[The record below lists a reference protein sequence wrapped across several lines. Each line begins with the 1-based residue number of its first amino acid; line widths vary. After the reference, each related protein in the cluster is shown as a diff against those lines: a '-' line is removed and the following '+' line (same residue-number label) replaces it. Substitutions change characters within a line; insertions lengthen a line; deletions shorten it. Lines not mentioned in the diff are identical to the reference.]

1 MAKARGD
8 YGDILV
14 KNQVIS
20 SDQLQES
27 RDVMKNGGSLQ
38 DALLKLEY
46 ATPLQIAKAVAE
58 FNGYE
63 FMDLTDIEVPE
74 DAVKVLTAPTARE
87 SNVVPISTDGVSV
100 KLAVADPSDF
110 ALIQKLSFIMN
121 KEIIPVVASLEQIR
135 DLVNKVYPQDDVD
148 ESAPLIDFSEIENE
162 FAQADAGRAA
172 GDDSSEGGVI
182 KLVNRILSEGVELRA
197 SDIHIEPF
205 ATRVRIRYRVDGV
218 LVEKENPPYKYL
230 MPILS
235 RLKIMAGID
244 ISEKRR
250 PQDGRIKTSLK
261 GRDFDLRLSL
271 LPTVYGQSAV
281 MRILDR
287 SNIKVNIR
295 DLGFAEDHFALFLNL
310 IKRPNGIF
318 LVTGPTGSGKTTTLY
333 SAINEL
339 NTTERKIITA
349 EDPVE
354 YYLPGINQCEVK
366 HNIGLDFAR
375 IIRAMLRQAPNVI
388 LVGEIRDPET
398 AKIAIEA
405 SLTGHL
411 VFSTLHTNDAPS
423 AITRLID
430 VGVQPFL
437 VASSII
443 AVLAQRLV
451 RRICPKCKEPY
462 TPTPADI
469 KASGLTPEQVAGA
482 KFMHGKGCSNC
493 NKTGYRGRQGIYEM
507 LRLDGKLREMAFK
520 GASAQEM
527 RRYAKSKGSRNLL
540 DDGMLKVCKG
550 MTTFEEVLSTC
561 HHDSALDH

>member
-38 DALLKLEY
+38 EALLKLEY
-46 ATPLQIAKAVAE
+46 ANPLQVAKAVAE
-58 FNGYE
+58 FNHYE
-63 FMDLTDIEVPE
+63 FIDLTDIEVPDE
-74 DAVKVLTAPTARE
+74 AIKLMTAGTARE
-87 SNVVPISTDGVSV
+87 SNVVPISTDGLSV

-110 ALIQKLSFIMN
+110 GMIQKLSFIMN
-121 KEIIPVVASLEQIR
+121 KEIVPVVASLEQIR
-135 DLVNKVYPQDDVD
+135 ELIDKVYPQDDVD
-148 ESAPLIDFSEIENE
+148 NSAPLIDFSEIENE
-162 FAQADAGRAA
+162 FAQADAGRA
-172 GDDSSEGGVI
+172 GEDTGEGGVI
-182 KLVNRILSEGVELRA
+182 KLVNKILSEGVELRA

-218 LVEKENPPYKYL
+218 LVEKENPPYRYL
-230 MPILS
+230 LPILS

-295 DLGFAEDHFALFLNL
+295 DLGLAEDDFARFQNL

-388 LVGEIRDPET
+388 LVGEIRDAET

-430 VGVQPFL
+430 IGVQPFL

-443 AVLAQRLV
+443 AVMAQRLV

-469 KASGLTPEQVAGA
+469 KASGLTAEQIGNG
-482 KFMHGKGCSNC
+482 KFVRGKGCSNC

-520 GASAQEM
+520 GSSAQEM
-527 RRYAKSKGSRNLL
+527 RRHAKSKGMRNLL

-561 HHDSALDH
+561 HHDSVLDH

>member
-1 MAKARGD
+1 MAKVARGD

-20 SDQLQES
+20 SEQLQES
-27 RDVMKNGGSLQ
+27 RDVMKNGGNLQ
-38 DALLKLEY
+38 EALLKLEY
-46 ATPLQIAKAVAE
+46 ANTLQIAKAVAE
-58 FNGYE
+58 FNHYE
-63 FMDLTDIEVPE
+63 FIDLTDIEVPDE
-74 DAVKVLTAPTARE
+74 AIKLMTAGTARE
-87 SNVVPISTDGVSV
+87 SNVVPISTDGLSV

-110 ALIQKLSFIMN
+110 GMIQKLSFIMN
-121 KEIIPVVASLEQIR
+121 KEIVPVVASLEQIR
-135 DLVNKVYPQDDVD
+135 ELINKVYPQEDVD
-148 ESAPLIDFSEIENE
+148 DSAPLIDFSEIENE
-162 FAQADAGRAA
+162 FSQADAGRV
-172 GDDSSEGGVI
+172 GDDGGEGGII
-182 KLVNRILSEGVELRA
+182 KLVNKILSEGVELRA

-218 LVEKENPPYKYL
+218 LVEKENPPYRYL
-230 MPILS
+230 LPILS

-295 DLGFAEDHFALFLNL
+295 DLGFAEDDFARFQNL

-366 HNIGLDFAR
+366 HNIGLDFSR

-388 LVGEIRDPET
+388 LVGEIRDSET

-430 VGVQPFL
+430 IGVQPFL

-443 AVLAQRLV
+443 AVMAQRLV

-462 TPTPADI
+462 TPTPADL
-469 KASGLTPEQVAGA
+469 KASGLTAEQIGTA

-520 GASAQEM
+520 GSSAQEM
-527 RRYAKSKGSRNLL
+527 RRHAKSKGMRNLL
-540 DDGMLKVCKG
+540 DDGLLKVCKG

-561 HHDSALDH
+561 HHDSSLDH

>member
-20 SDQLQES
+20 SEQLQES
-27 RDVMKNGGSLQ
+27 RDVMKNGGNLQ
-38 DALLKLEY
+38 EALLKLEY
-46 ATPLQIAKAVAE
+46 ANTLQIAKAVAE
-58 FNGYE
+58 FNHYE
-63 FMDLTDIEVPE
+63 FIDLTDIEVPDE
-74 DAVKVLTAPTARE
+74 AIKLMTAGTARE
-87 SNVVPISTDGVSV
+87 SNVVPISTDGLSV

-110 ALIQKLSFIMN
+110 GMIQKLSFIMN
-121 KEIIPVVASLEQIR
+121 KEIVPVVASLEQIR
-135 DLVNKVYPQDDVD
+135 ELINKVYPQEEVDDT
-148 ESAPLIDFSEIENE
+148 APLIDFSEIENE
-162 FAQADAGRAA
+162 FAQADAGRA
-172 GDDSSEGGVI
+172 GDDGGEGGVI
-182 KLVNRILSEGVELRA
+182 KLVNKILSEGVELRA

-218 LVEKENPPYKYL
+218 LVEKDNPPYRYL
-230 MPILS
+230 LPILS

-295 DLGFAEDHFALFLNL
+295 DLGFAEDDFARFLNL

-366 HNIGLDFAR
+366 HNIGLDFSR

-388 LVGEIRDPET
+388 LVGEIRDAET

-430 VGVQPFL
+430 IGVQPFL

-443 AVLAQRLV
+443 AVMAQRLV

-469 KASGLTPEQVAGA
+469 KASGLTPEQVGNG
-482 KFMHGKGCSNC
+482 KFMHGKGCTNC

-527 RRYAKSKGSRNLL
+527 RRHAKSKGMRNLL

>member
-46 ATPLQIAKAVAE
+46 ATPLQVAKAVAE

-74 DAVKVLTAPTARE
+74 DAMKLMTAATARE

-462 TPTPADI
+462 TRTPADI

>member
-1 MAKARGD
+1 MAKAARGD

-20 SDQLQES
+20 SEQLQES
-27 RDVMKNGGSLQ
+27 RDVMKNGGNLQ
-38 DALLKLEY
+38 EALLKLEY
-46 ATPLQIAKAVAE
+46 ANTLQIAKAVAE
-58 FNGYE
+58 FNHYE
-63 FMDLTDIEVPE
+63 FIDLTDIEVPDE
-74 DAVKVLTAPTARE
+74 AIKLMTAGTARE
-87 SNVVPISTDGVSV
+87 SNVVPISTDGLSV

-110 ALIQKLSFIMN
+110 GMIQKLSFIMN
-121 KEIIPVVASLEQIR
+121 KEIVPVVASLEQIR
-135 DLVNKVYPQDDVD
+135 ELINKVYPQEDVD
-148 ESAPLIDFSEIENE
+148 DSAPLIDFSEIENE
-162 FAQADAGRAA
+162 FSQADAGRA
-172 GDDSSEGGVI
+172 GDDGGEGGII
-182 KLVNRILSEGVELRA
+182 KLVNKILSEGVELRA

-218 LVEKENPPYKYL
+218 LVEKENPPYRYL
-230 MPILS
+230 LPILS

-295 DLGFAEDHFALFLNL
+295 DLGFAEDDFARFLNL

-366 HNIGLDFAR
+366 HNIGLDFSR

-388 LVGEIRDPET
+388 LVGEIRDAET

-430 VGVQPFL
+430 IGVQPFL

-443 AVLAQRLV
+443 AVMAQRLV

-469 KASGLTPEQVAGA
+469 KASGLTPEQVGTG
-482 KFMHGKGCSNC
+482 KFMHGKGCTNC

-527 RRYAKSKGSRNLL
+527 RRHAKSKGMRNLL

-561 HHDSALDH
+561 HHDSSLDH

>member
-20 SDQLQES
+20 SEQLQES

-38 DALLKLEY
+38 EALLKLEY
-46 ATPLQIAKAVAE
+46 ANPLQVAKAVAE
-58 FNGYE
+58 FNHYE
-63 FMDLTDIEVPE
+63 FIDLTDIEVPDE
-74 DAVKVLTAPTARE
+74 AIKLMTAGTARE
-87 SNVVPISTDGVSV
+87 SNVVPISTDGLSV

-110 ALIQKLSFIMN
+110 GMIQKLSFIMN
-121 KEIIPVVASLEQIR
+121 KEIVPVVASLEQIR
-135 DLVNKVYPQDDVD
+135 ELIDKVYPQDDVD
-148 ESAPLIDFSEIENE
+148 NSAPLIDFSEIENE
-162 FAQADAGRAA
+162 FAQADAGRA
-172 GDDSSEGGVI
+172 GDDSGEGGVI
-182 KLVNRILSEGVELRA
+182 KLVNKILSEGVELRA

-218 LVEKENPPYKYL
+218 LVEKENPPYRYL
-230 MPILS
+230 LPILS

-295 DLGFAEDHFALFLNL
+295 DLGLAEDDFARFQNL

-388 LVGEIRDPET
+388 LVGEIRDAET

-430 VGVQPFL
+430 IGVQPFL

-443 AVLAQRLV
+443 AVMAQRLV

-469 KASGLTPEQVAGA
+469 KASGLTAEQIGNG
-482 KFMHGKGCSNC
+482 KFVRGKGCSNC

-520 GASAQEM
+520 GSSAQEM
-527 RRYAKSKGSRNLL
+527 RRHAKSKGMRNLL

-561 HHDSALDH
+561 HHDSVLDH

>member
-46 ATPLQIAKAVAE
+46 ANPLQVAKAVAE
-58 FNGYE
+58 FNHYE
-63 FMDLTDIEVPE
+63 FIDLTDIEVPDE
-74 DAVKVLTAPTARE
+74 AIKLMTAGTARE
-87 SNVVPISTDGVSV
+87 SNVVPISTDGLSV

-110 ALIQKLSFIMN
+110 GMIQKLSFIMN
-121 KEIIPVVASLEQIR
+121 KEIVPVVASLQQIR
-135 DLVNKVYPQDDVD
+135 ELIDKVYPQDDVD
-148 ESAPLIDFSEIENE
+148 DSAPLIDFSEIENE
-162 FAQADAGRAA
+162 FAQADAGRV
-172 GDDSSEGGVI
+172 GDDGGEGGVI
-182 KLVNRILSEGVELRA
+182 KLVNKILSEGVELRA

-295 DLGFAEDHFALFLNL
+295 DLGFAEDDFARFLNL

-366 HNIGLDFAR
+366 HNIGLDFSR

-430 VGVQPFL
+430 IGVQPFL

-443 AVLAQRLV
+443 AVMAQRLV

-469 KASGLTPEQVAGA
+469 KASGLTPEQVGNG

-507 LRLDGKLREMAFK
+507 LRLDGRLREMAFK

-527 RRYAKSKGSRNLL
+527 RRHAKSKGMRNLL

>member
-1 MAKARGD
+1 MAKAARGD

-20 SDQLQES
+20 SEQLQES
-27 RDVMKNGGSLQ
+27 RDVMKNGGNLQ
-38 DALLKLEY
+38 EALLKLEY
-46 ATPLQIAKAVAE
+46 ANTLQIAKAVAE
-58 FNGYE
+58 FNHYE
-63 FMDLTDIEVPE
+63 FIDLTDIEVPDE
-74 DAVKVLTAPTARE
+74 AIKLMTAGTARE
-87 SNVVPISTDGVSV
+87 SNVVPISTDGLSV

-110 ALIQKLSFIMN
+110 GMIQKLSFIMN
-121 KEIIPVVASLEQIR
+121 KEIVPVVASLEQIR
-135 DLVNKVYPQDDVD
+135 ELINKVYPQEDVD
-148 ESAPLIDFSEIENE
+148 DSAPLIDFSEIENE
-162 FAQADAGRAA
+162 FAQADAGRA
-172 GDDSSEGGVI
+172 GDDGGEGGII
-182 KLVNRILSEGVELRA
+182 KLVNKILSEGVELRA

-218 LVEKENPPYKYL
+218 LVEKENPPYRYL
-230 MPILS
+230 LPILS

-295 DLGFAEDHFALFLNL
+295 DLGFAEDDFARFLNL

-366 HNIGLDFAR
+366 HNIGLDFSR

-388 LVGEIRDPET
+388 LVGEIRDAET

-430 VGVQPFL
+430 IGVQPFL

-443 AVLAQRLV
+443 AVMAQRLV

-462 TPTPADI
+462 IPTPADI
-469 KASGLTPEQVAGA
+469 KASGLTPEQVGTG
-482 KFMHGKGCSNC
+482 KFMHGKGCTNC

-507 LRLDGKLREMAFK
+507 LRLDGRLREMAFK

-527 RRYAKSKGSRNLL
+527 RRHAKSKGMRNLL

>member
-20 SDQLQES
+20 SEQLQES
-27 RDVMKNGGSLQ
+27 RDVMKNGGNLQ
-38 DALLKLEY
+38 EALLKLEY
-46 ATPLQIAKAVAE
+46 ANTLQIAKAVAE
-58 FNGYE
+58 FNHYE
-63 FMDLTDIEVPE
+63 FIDLTDIEVPDE
-74 DAVKVLTAPTARE
+74 AIKLMTAATARE
-87 SNVVPISTDGVSV
+87 SNVVPISTDGLSV

-110 ALIQKLSFIMN
+110 GMIQKLSFIMN
-121 KEIIPVVASLEQIR
+121 KEIVPVVASLEQIR
-135 DLVNKVYPQDDVD
+135 ELINKVYPQEEVDDT
-148 ESAPLIDFSEIENE
+148 APLIDFSEIENE
-162 FAQADAGRAA
+162 FAQADAGRA
-172 GDDSSEGGVI
+172 GDDGGEGGVI
-182 KLVNRILSEGVELRA
+182 KLVNKILSEGVELRA

-218 LVEKENPPYKYL
+218 LVEKENPPYRYL
-230 MPILS
+230 LPILS

-295 DLGFAEDHFALFLNL
+295 DLGFAEDDFARFQNL

-366 HNIGLDFAR
+366 HTIGLDFAR

-388 LVGEIRDPET
+388 LVGEIRDAET

-430 VGVQPFL
+430 IGVQPFL

-443 AVLAQRLV
+443 AVMAQRLV

-462 TPTPADI
+462 TPTPAEI
-469 KASGLTPEQVAGA
+469 KASGITAEQLGNG

-527 RRYAKSKGSRNLL
+527 RRHAKSKGMRNLL

>member
-1 MAKARGD
+1 VAKAARGD

-20 SDQLQES
+20 SEQLQES
-27 RDVMKNGGSLQ
+27 RDVMKNGGNLQ
-38 DALLKLEY
+38 EALLKLEY
-46 ATPLQIAKAVAE
+46 ANTLQIAKAVAE
-58 FNGYE
+58 FNHYE
-63 FMDLTDIEVPE
+63 FIDLTDIEVPDE
-74 DAVKVLTAPTARE
+74 AIKLMTAGTARE
-87 SNVVPISTDGVSV
+87 SNVVPISTDGLSV

-110 ALIQKLSFIMN
+110 GMIQKLSFIMN
-121 KEIIPVVASLEQIR
+121 KEIVPVVASLEQIR
-135 DLVNKVYPQDDVD
+135 ELINKVYPQEDVD
-148 ESAPLIDFSEIENE
+148 DSAPLIDFSEIENE
-162 FAQADAGRAA
+162 FSQADAGRA
-172 GDDSSEGGVI
+172 GDDGGEGGII
-182 KLVNRILSEGVELRA
+182 KLVNKILSEGVELRA

-218 LVEKENPPYKYL
+218 LVEKENPPYRYL
-230 MPILS
+230 LPILS

-295 DLGFAEDHFALFLNL
+295 DLGFAEDDFARFLNL

-366 HNIGLDFAR
+366 HNIGLDFSR

-388 LVGEIRDPET
+388 LGGEIRDAET

-430 VGVQPFL
+430 IGVQPFL

-443 AVLAQRLV
+443 AVMAQRLV

-469 KASGLTPEQVAGA
+469 KASGLTPEQVGNG
-482 KFMHGKGCSNC
+482 KFMHGKGCTNC

-527 RRYAKSKGSRNLL
+527 RRHAKSKGMRNLL

>member
-1 MAKARGD
+1 MAKAARGD

-20 SDQLQES
+20 SEQLQES
-27 RDVMKNGGSLQ
+27 RDVMKNGGNLQ
-38 DALLKLEY
+38 EALLKLEY
-46 ATPLQIAKAVAE
+46 ANTLQIAKAVAE
-58 FNGYE
+58 FNHYE
-63 FMDLTDIEVPE
+63 FIDLTDIEVPDE
-74 DAVKVLTAPTARE
+74 AIKLMTAGTARE
-87 SNVVPISTDGVSV
+87 SNVVPISTDGLSV

-110 ALIQKLSFIMN
+110 GMIQKLSFIMN
-121 KEIIPVVASLEQIR
+121 KEIVPVVASLEQIR
-135 DLVNKVYPQDDVD
+135 ELINKVYPQEDVD
-148 ESAPLIDFSEIENE
+148 DSAPLIDFSEIENE
-162 FAQADAGRAA
+162 FAQADAGRA
-172 GDDSSEGGVI
+172 GDDGGEGGII
-182 KLVNRILSEGVELRA
+182 KLVNKILSEGVELRA

-218 LVEKENPPYKYL
+218 LVEKENPPYRYL
-230 MPILS
+230 LPILS

-295 DLGFAEDHFALFLNL
+295 DLGFAEDDFARFLNL

-366 HNIGLDFAR
+366 HNIGLDFSR

-388 LVGEIRDPET
+388 LVGEIRDAET

-430 VGVQPFL
+430 IGVQPFL

-443 AVLAQRLV
+443 AVMAQRLV

-462 TPTPADI
+462 IPTPADI
-469 KASGLTPEQVAGA
+469 KASGLTAEQIGTA
-482 KFMHGKGCSNC
+482 KFMHGKGCTNC

-527 RRYAKSKGSRNLL
+527 RRHAKSKGMRNLL

>member
-1 MAKARGD
+1 MAKAARGD

-20 SDQLQES
+20 SEQLQES
-27 RDVMKNGGSLQ
+27 RDVMKNGGNLQ
-38 DALLKLEY
+38 EALLKLEY
-46 ATPLQIAKAVAE
+46 ANTLQIAKAVAE
-58 FNGYE
+58 FNHYE
-63 FMDLTDIEVPE
+63 FIDLTDIEVPDE
-74 DAVKVLTAPTARE
+74 AIKLMTAGTARE
-87 SNVVPISTDGVSV
+87 SNVVPISTDGLSV

-110 ALIQKLSFIMN
+110 GMIQKLSFIMN
-121 KEIIPVVASLEQIR
+121 KEIVPVVASLEQIR
-135 DLVNKVYPQDDVD
+135 ELINKVYPQEDVD
-148 ESAPLIDFSEIENE
+148 DSAPLIDFSEIENE
-162 FAQADAGRAA
+162 FSQADAGRA
-172 GDDSSEGGVI
+172 GDDGGEGGII
-182 KLVNRILSEGVELRA
+182 KLVNKILSEGVELRA

-218 LVEKENPPYKYL
+218 LVEKENPPYRYL
-230 MPILS
+230 LPILS

-295 DLGFAEDHFALFLNL
+295 DLGFAEDDFARFLNL

-366 HNIGLDFAR
+366 HNIGLDFSR

-388 LVGEIRDPET
+388 LVGEIRDSET

-430 VGVQPFL
+430 IGVQPFL

-443 AVLAQRLV
+443 AVMAQRLV

-469 KASGLTPEQVAGA
+469 KASGLTPEQVGNG
-482 KFMHGKGCSNC
+482 KFMHGKGCTNC

-527 RRYAKSKGSRNLL
+527 RRHAKSKGMRNLL

>member
-20 SDQLQES
+20 SEQLQES
-27 RDVMKNGGSLQ
+27 RDVMKNGGNLQ
-38 DALLKLEY
+38 EALLKLEY
-46 ATPLQIAKAVAE
+46 ANPLQVAKAVAE
-58 FNGYE
+58 FNHYE
-63 FMDLTDIEVPE
+63 FIDLTDIEVPDE
-74 DAVKVLTAPTARE
+74 AIKLMTAGTARE
-87 SNVVPISTDGVSV
+87 SNVVPISTDGLSV

-110 ALIQKLSFIMN
+110 GMIQKLSFIMN
-121 KEIIPVVASLEQIR
+121 KEIVPVVASLEQIR
-135 DLVNKVYPQDDVD
+135 ELIDKVYPQDDVD
-148 ESAPLIDFSEIENE
+148 NSAPLIDFSEIENE
-162 FAQADAGRAA
+162 FAQADAGRA
-172 GDDSSEGGVI
+172 GDDSGEGGVI
-182 KLVNRILSEGVELRA
+182 KLVNKILSEGVELRA

-218 LVEKENPPYKYL
+218 LVEKENPPYRYL
-230 MPILS
+230 LPILS

-295 DLGFAEDHFALFLNL
+295 DLGLAEDDFARFQNL

-366 HNIGLDFAR
+366 HNIGLDFSR

-388 LVGEIRDPET
+388 LVGEIRDAET

-430 VGVQPFL
+430 IGVQPFL

-443 AVLAQRLV
+443 AVMAQRLV

-469 KASGLTPEQVAGA
+469 KASGLTAEQIGNG
-482 KFMHGKGCSNC
+482 KFVRGKGCSNC

-520 GASAQEM
+520 GSSAQEM
-527 RRYAKSKGSRNLL
+527 RRHAKSKGMRNLL

-561 HHDSALDH
+561 HHDSVLDH

>member
-1 MAKARGD
+1 VAKAARGD

-20 SDQLQES
+20 SEQLQES
-27 RDVMKNGGSLQ
+27 RDVMKNGGNLQ
-38 DALLKLEY
+38 EALLKLEY
-46 ATPLQIAKAVAE
+46 ANTLQIAKAVAE
-58 FNGYE
+58 FNHYE
-63 FMDLTDIEVPE
+63 FIDLTDIEVPDE
-74 DAVKVLTAPTARE
+74 AIKLMTAATARE
-87 SNVVPISTDGVSV
+87 SNVVPISTDGLSV

-110 ALIQKLSFIMN
+110 GMIQKLSFIMN
-121 KEIIPVVASLEQIR
+121 KEIVPVVASLEQIR
-135 DLVNKVYPQDDVD
+135 ELINKVYPQEEVDDT
-148 ESAPLIDFSEIENE
+148 APLIDFSEIENE
-162 FAQADAGRAA
+162 FAQADAGRA
-172 GDDSSEGGVI
+172 GDDGGEGGVI
-182 KLVNRILSEGVELRA
+182 KLVNKILSEGVELRA

-218 LVEKENPPYKYL
+218 LVEKENPPYRYL
-230 MPILS
+230 LPILS

-295 DLGFAEDHFALFLNL
+295 DLGFAEDDFARFQNL

-366 HNIGLDFAR
+366 HTIGLDFAR

-388 LVGEIRDPET
+388 LVGEIRDAET

-430 VGVQPFL
+430 IGVQPFL

-443 AVLAQRLV
+443 AVMAQRLV

-462 TPTPADI
+462 TPTPAEI
-469 KASGLTPEQVAGA
+469 KASGITAEQLGNG

-527 RRYAKSKGSRNLL
+527 RRHAKSKGMRNLL

>member
-20 SDQLQES
+20 SEQLQES
-27 RDVMKNGGSLQ
+27 RDVMKNGGNLQ
-38 DALLKLEY
+38 EALLKLEY
-46 ATPLQIAKAVAE
+46 ANTLQIAKAVAE
-58 FNGYE
+58 FNHYE
-63 FMDLTDIEVPE
+63 FIDLTDIEVPDE
-74 DAVKVLTAPTARE
+74 AIKLMTAGTARE
-87 SNVVPISTDGVSV
+87 SNVVPISTDGLSV

-110 ALIQKLSFIMN
+110 GMIQKLSFIMN
-121 KEIIPVVASLEQIR
+121 KEIVPVVASLEQIR
-135 DLVNKVYPQDDVD
+135 ELINKVYPQEDVD
-148 ESAPLIDFSEIENE
+148 DSAPLIDFSEIENE
-162 FAQADAGRAA
+162 FAQADAGRA
-172 GDDSSEGGVI
+172 GDDGGEGGII
-182 KLVNRILSEGVELRA
+182 KLVNKILSEGVELRA

-218 LVEKENPPYKYL
+218 LVEKENPPYRYL
-230 MPILS
+230 LPILS

-295 DLGFAEDHFALFLNL
+295 DLGFAEDDFARFLNL

-366 HNIGLDFAR
+366 HNIGLDFSR

-388 LVGEIRDPET
+388 LVGEIRDAET

-430 VGVQPFL
+430 IGVQPFL

-443 AVLAQRLV
+443 AVMAQRLV

-469 KASGLTPEQVAGA
+469 KASGLTAEQVGTG
-482 KFMHGKGCSNC
+482 KFMHGKGCTNC

-507 LRLDGKLREMAFK
+507 LRLDGRLREMAFK

-527 RRYAKSKGSRNLL
+527 RRHAKSKGMRNLL

>member
-46 ATPLQIAKAVAE
+46 ANPLQVAKAVAE
-58 FNGYE
+58 FNHYE
-63 FMDLTDIEVPE
+63 FIDLTDIEVPDE
-74 DAVKVLTAPTARE
+74 AIKLMTAGTARE
-87 SNVVPISTDGVSV
+87 SNVVPISTDGLSV

-110 ALIQKLSFIMN
+110 GMIQKLSFIMN
-121 KEIIPVVASLEQIR
+121 KEIVPVVASLEQIR
-135 DLVNKVYPQDDVD
+135 ELIDKVYPQDDVD
-148 ESAPLIDFSEIENE
+148 NSAPLIDFSEIENE
-162 FAQADAGRAA
+162 FAQADAGRA
-172 GDDSSEGGVI
+172 GDDTGEGGVI
-182 KLVNRILSEGVELRA
+182 KLVNKILSEGVELRA

-218 LVEKENPPYKYL
+218 LVEKENPPYRYL
-230 MPILS
+230 LPILS

-295 DLGFAEDHFALFLNL
+295 DLGLAEDDFARFQNL

-388 LVGEIRDPET
+388 LVGEIRDAET

-430 VGVQPFL
+430 IGVQPFL

-443 AVLAQRLV
+443 AVMAQRLV

-469 KASGLTPEQVAGA
+469 KASGLTAEQIGNG
-482 KFMHGKGCSNC
+482 KFVRGKGCSNC

-520 GASAQEM
+520 GSSAQEM
-527 RRYAKSKGSRNLL
+527 RRHAKSKGMRNLL

-561 HHDSALDH
+561 HHDSVLDH

>member
-1 MAKARGD
+1 MAKAARGD

-20 SDQLQES
+20 SEQLQES
-27 RDVMKNGGSLQ
+27 RDVMKNGGNLQ
-38 DALLKLEY
+38 EALLKLEY
-46 ATPLQIAKAVAE
+46 ANTLQIAKAVAE
-58 FNGYE
+58 FNHYE
-63 FMDLTDIEVPE
+63 FIDLTDIEVPDE
-74 DAVKVLTAPTARE
+74 AIKLMTAGTARE
-87 SNVVPISTDGVSV
+87 SNVVPISTDGLSV

-110 ALIQKLSFIMN
+110 GMIQKLSFIMN
-121 KEIIPVVASLEQIR
+121 KEIVPVVASLEQIR
-135 DLVNKVYPQDDVD
+135 ELINKVYPQEDVD
-148 ESAPLIDFSEIENE
+148 DSAPLIDFSEIENE
-162 FAQADAGRAA
+162 FAQADAGRA
-172 GDDSSEGGVI
+172 GDDGGEGGII
-182 KLVNRILSEGVELRA
+182 KLVNKILSEGVELRA

-218 LVEKENPPYKYL
+218 LVEKENPPYRYL
-230 MPILS
+230 LPILS

-295 DLGFAEDHFALFLNL
+295 DLGFAEDDFARFLNL

-366 HNIGLDFAR
+366 HNIGLDFSR

-388 LVGEIRDPET
+388 LVGEIRDAET

-430 VGVQPFL
+430 IGVQPFL

-443 AVLAQRLV
+443 AVMAQRLV

-469 KASGLTPEQVAGA
+469 KASGLTPEQVGTG
-482 KFMHGKGCSNC
+482 KFMHGKGCTNC

-527 RRYAKSKGSRNLL
+527 RRHAKSKGMRNLL

>member
-46 ATPLQIAKAVAE
+46 ATPLQVAKAVAE

-74 DAVKVLTAPTARE
+74 DAMKLMTAATARE

-520 GASAQEM
+520 GSSAQEM

>member
-20 SDQLQES
+20 SEQLQES
-27 RDVMKNGGSLQ
+27 REVMKNGGNLQ
-38 DALLKLEY
+38 EALLKLEY
-46 ATPLQIAKAVAE
+46 ANTLQIAKAVAE
-58 FNGYE
+58 FNHYE
-63 FMDLTDIEVPE
+63 FIDLTDIEVPDE
-74 DAVKVLTAPTARE
+74 AIKLMTASTARE
-87 SNVVPISTDGVSV
+87 SNVVPISTDGLSV

-110 ALIQKLSFIMN
+110 GMIQKLSFIMN
-121 KEIIPVVASLEQIR
+121 KEIVPVVASLEQIR
-135 DLVNKVYPQDDVD
+135 ELINKVYPQEEVDDT
-148 ESAPLIDFSEIENE
+148 APLIDFSEIENE
-162 FAQADAGRAA
+162 FAQADAGRV
-172 GDDSSEGGVI
+172 GDDGGEGGVI
-182 KLVNRILSEGVELRA
+182 RLVNKILSEGVELRA

-218 LVEKENPPYKYL
+218 LVEKENPPYRYL
-230 MPILS
+230 LPILS

-295 DLGFAEDHFALFLNL
+295 DLGFAEDDFARFQNL

-366 HNIGLDFAR
+366 HNIGLDFSR

-388 LVGEIRDPET
+388 LVGEIRDAET

-430 VGVQPFL
+430 IGVQPFL

-443 AVLAQRLV
+443 AVMAQRLV

-462 TPTPADI
+462 TPTPADL
-469 KASGLTPEQVAGA
+469 KASGLTAEQIGTA

-527 RRYAKSKGSRNLL
+527 RRHAKSKGMRNLL
-540 DDGMLKVCKG
+540 DDGLLKVCKG

-561 HHDSALDH
+561 HHDSSLDH

>member
-20 SDQLQES
+20 SEQLQES
-27 RDVMKNGGSLQ
+27 RDVMKNGGNLQ
-38 DALLKLEY
+38 EALLKLEY
-46 ATPLQIAKAVAE
+46 ANPLQVAKAVAE
-58 FNGYE
+58 FNHYE
-63 FMDLTDIEVPE
+63 FIDLTDIEVPDE
-74 DAVKVLTAPTARE
+74 AIKLMTAGTARE
-87 SNVVPISTDGVSV
+87 SNVVPISTDGLSV

-110 ALIQKLSFIMN
+110 GMIQKLSFIMN
-121 KEIIPVVASLEQIR
+121 KEIVPVVASLEQIR
-135 DLVNKVYPQDDVD
+135 ELINKVYPQDEVD
-148 ESAPLIDFSEIENE
+148 DSAPLIDFSEIENE
-162 FAQADAGRAA
+162 FAQADAGRA
-172 GDDSSEGGVI
+172 GDDGGEGGVI
-182 KLVNRILSEGVELRA
+182 KLVNKILSEGVELRA

-295 DLGFAEDHFALFLNL
+295 DLGFAEDDFARFLNL

-366 HNIGLDFAR
+366 HNIGLDFSR

-388 LVGEIRDPET
+388 LVGEIRDSET

-430 VGVQPFL
+430 IGVQPFL

-443 AVLAQRLV
+443 AVMAQRLV

-469 KASGLTPEQVAGA
+469 KASGLTAEQIGTA

-520 GASAQEM
+520 GSSAQEM
-527 RRYAKSKGSRNLL
+527 RRHAKSKGMRNLL
-540 DDGMLKVCKG
+540 DDGLLKVCKG

-561 HHDSALDH
+561 HHDSSLDH

>member
-20 SDQLQES
+20 SEQLQES
-27 RDVMKNGGSLQ
+27 RDVMKNGGNLQ

-46 ATPLQIAKAVAE
+46 ANPLQVAKAVAE
-58 FNGYE
+58 FNHYE
-63 FMDLTDIEVPE
+63 FIDLTDIEVPDE
-74 DAVKVLTAPTARE
+74 AIKLMTAGTARE
-87 SNVVPISTDGVSV
+87 SNVVPISTDGLSV

-110 ALIQKLSFIMN
+110 GMIQKLSFIMN
-121 KEIIPVVASLEQIR
+121 KEIVPVVASLEQIR
-135 DLVNKVYPQDDVD
+135 ELIDKVYPQDDVD
-148 ESAPLIDFSEIENE
+148 NSAPLIDFSEIENE
-162 FAQADAGRAA
+162 FAQADAGRA
-172 GDDSSEGGVI
+172 GEDTGEGGVI
-182 KLVNRILSEGVELRA
+182 KLVNKILSEGVELRA

-218 LVEKENPPYKYL
+218 LVEKENPPYRYL
-230 MPILS
+230 LPILS

-295 DLGFAEDHFALFLNL
+295 DLGLAEDDFARFQNL

-388 LVGEIRDPET
+388 LVGEIRDAET

-430 VGVQPFL
+430 IGVQPFL

-443 AVLAQRLV
+443 AVMAQRLV

-469 KASGLTPEQVAGA
+469 KASGLTAEQIGNG
-482 KFMHGKGCSNC
+482 KFVRGKGCSNC

-520 GASAQEM
+520 GSSAQEM
-527 RRYAKSKGSRNLL
+527 RRHAKSKGMRNLL

-561 HHDSALDH
+561 HHDSVLDH

>member
-1 MAKARGD
+1 VAKARGD

-20 SDQLQES
+20 SEQLQES
-27 RDVMKNGGSLQ
+27 RDVMKNGGNLQ
-38 DALLKLEY
+38 EALLKLEY
-46 ATPLQIAKAVAE
+46 ANTLQIAKAVAE
-58 FNGYE
+58 FNHYE
-63 FMDLTDIEVPE
+63 FIDLTDIEVPDE
-74 DAVKVLTAPTARE
+74 AIKLMTAGTARE
-87 SNVVPISTDGVSV
+87 SNVVPISTDGLSV

-110 ALIQKLSFIMN
+110 GMIQKLSFIMN
-121 KEIIPVVASLEQIR
+121 KEIVPVVASLEQIR
-135 DLVNKVYPQDDVD
+135 ELINKVYPQEDVD
-148 ESAPLIDFSEIENE
+148 DSAPLIDFSEIENE
-162 FAQADAGRAA
+162 FAQADAGRA
-172 GDDSSEGGVI
+172 GDDGGEGGII
-182 KLVNRILSEGVELRA
+182 KLVNKILSEGVELRA

-218 LVEKENPPYKYL
+218 LVEKENPPYRYL
-230 MPILS
+230 LPILS

-295 DLGFAEDHFALFLNL
+295 DLGFAEDDFARFLNL

-366 HNIGLDFAR
+366 HNIGLDFSR

-388 LVGEIRDPET
+388 LVGEIRDAET

-430 VGVQPFL
+430 IGVQPFL

-443 AVLAQRLV
+443 AVMAQRLV

-469 KASGLTPEQVAGA
+469 KASGITAEQLGNG
-482 KFMHGKGCSNC
+482 KFMRGKGCSNC

-507 LRLDGKLREMAFK
+507 LRLDGRLREMAFK

-527 RRYAKSKGSRNLL
+527 RRHAKSKGMRNLL

>member
-1 MAKARGD
+1 VAKAARGD

-20 SDQLQES
+20 SEQLQES
-27 RDVMKNGGSLQ
+27 RDVMKNGGNLQ
-38 DALLKLEY
+38 EALLKLEY
-46 ATPLQIAKAVAE
+46 ANTLQIAKAVAE
-58 FNGYE
+58 FNHYE
-63 FMDLTDIEVPE
+63 FIDLTDIEVPDE
-74 DAVKVLTAPTARE
+74 AIKLMTAGTARE
-87 SNVVPISTDGVSV
+87 SNVVPISTDGLSV

-110 ALIQKLSFIMN
+110 GMIQKLSFIMN
-121 KEIIPVVASLEQIR
+121 KEIVPVVASLEQIR
-135 DLVNKVYPQDDVD
+135 ELINKVYPQEDVD
-148 ESAPLIDFSEIENE
+148 DSAPLIDFSEIENE
-162 FAQADAGRAA
+162 FSQADAGRA
-172 GDDSSEGGVI
+172 GDDGGEGGII
-182 KLVNRILSEGVELRA
+182 KLVNKILSEGVELRA

-218 LVEKENPPYKYL
+218 LVEKENPPYRYL
-230 MPILS
+230 LPILS

-295 DLGFAEDHFALFLNL
+295 DLGFAEDDFARFLNL

-366 HNIGLDFAR
+366 HNIGLDFSR

-388 LVGEIRDPET
+388 LVGEIRDAET

-430 VGVQPFL
+430 IGVQPFL

-443 AVLAQRLV
+443 AVMAQRLV

-469 KASGLTPEQVAGA
+469 KASGLTPEQVGNG
-482 KFMHGKGCSNC
+482 KFMHGKGCTNC

-527 RRYAKSKGSRNLL
+527 RRHAKSKGMRNLL
-540 DDGMLKVCKG
+540 DDGLLKVCKG

-561 HHDSALDH
+561 HHDSSLDH

>member
-1 MAKARGD
+1 VAKARGD

-20 SDQLQES
+20 SEQLQES
-27 RDVMKNGGSLQ
+27 RDVMKNGGNLQ
-38 DALLKLEY
+38 EALLKLEY
-46 ATPLQIAKAVAE
+46 ANTLQIAKAVAE
-58 FNGYE
+58 FNHYE
-63 FMDLTDIEVPE
+63 FIDLTDIEVPDE
-74 DAVKVLTAPTARE
+74 AIKLMTAGTARE
-87 SNVVPISTDGVSV
+87 SNVVPISTDGLSV

-110 ALIQKLSFIMN
+110 GMIQKLSFIMN
-121 KEIIPVVASLEQIR
+121 KEIVPVVASLEQIR
-135 DLVNKVYPQDDVD
+135 ELINKVYPQEDVD
-148 ESAPLIDFSEIENE
+148 DSAPLIDFSEIENE
-162 FAQADAGRAA
+162 FSQADAGRA
-172 GDDSSEGGVI
+172 GDDGGEGGII
-182 KLVNRILSEGVELRA
+182 KLVNKILSEGVELRA

-218 LVEKENPPYKYL
+218 LVEKENPPYRYL
-230 MPILS
+230 LPILS

-295 DLGFAEDHFALFLNL
+295 DLGFAEDDFARFLNL

-366 HNIGLDFAR
+366 HNIGLDFSR

-388 LVGEIRDPET
+388 LVGEIRDAET

-430 VGVQPFL
+430 IGVQPFL

-443 AVLAQRLV
+443 AVMAQRLV

-469 KASGLTPEQVAGA
+469 KASGLTPEQVGNG
-482 KFMHGKGCSNC
+482 KFMHGKGCTNC

-527 RRYAKSKGSRNLL
+527 RRHAKSKGMRNLL

>member
-1 MAKARGD
+1 MAKAARGD

-20 SDQLQES
+20 SEQLQES
-27 RDVMKNGGSLQ
+27 RDVMKNGGNLQ
-38 DALLKLEY
+38 EALLKLEY
-46 ATPLQIAKAVAE
+46 ANTLQIAKAVAE
-58 FNGYE
+58 FNHYE
-63 FMDLTDIEVPE
+63 FIDLTDIEVPDE
-74 DAVKVLTAPTARE
+74 AIKLMTAATARE
-87 SNVVPISTDGVSV
+87 SNVVPISTDGLSV

-110 ALIQKLSFIMN
+110 GMIQKLSFIMN
-121 KEIIPVVASLEQIR
+121 KEIVPVVASLEQIR
-135 DLVNKVYPQDDVD
+135 ELINKVYPQEEVDDT
-148 ESAPLIDFSEIENE
+148 APLIDFSEIENE
-162 FAQADAGRAA
+162 FAQADAGRA
-172 GDDSSEGGVI
+172 GDDGGEGGVI
-182 KLVNRILSEGVELRA
+182 KLVNKILSEGVELRA

-218 LVEKENPPYKYL
+218 LVEKENPPYRYL
-230 MPILS
+230 LPILS

-295 DLGFAEDHFALFLNL
+295 DLGFAEDDFARFQNL

-366 HNIGLDFAR
+366 HTIGLDFAR

-388 LVGEIRDPET
+388 LVGEIRDAET

-430 VGVQPFL
+430 IGVQPFL

-443 AVLAQRLV
+443 AVMAQRLV

-462 TPTPADI
+462 TPTPAEI
-469 KASGLTPEQVAGA
+469 KASGITAEQLGNG

-527 RRYAKSKGSRNLL
+527 RRHAKSKGMRNLL

>member
-20 SDQLQES
+20 SEQLQES
-27 RDVMKNGGSLQ
+27 RDVMKNGGNLQ

-46 ATPLQIAKAVAE
+46 ANPLQVAKAVAE
-58 FNGYE
+58 FNHYE
-63 FMDLTDIEVPE
+63 FIDLTDIEVPDE
-74 DAVKVLTAPTARE
+74 AIKLMTAGTARE
-87 SNVVPISTDGVSV
+87 SNVVPISTDGLSV

-110 ALIQKLSFIMN
+110 GMIQKLSFIMN
-121 KEIIPVVASLEQIR
+121 KEIVPVVASLEQIR
-135 DLVNKVYPQDDVD
+135 ELIDKVYPQDDVD
-148 ESAPLIDFSEIENE
+148 NSAPLIDFSEIENE
-162 FAQADAGRAA
+162 FAQADAGRA
-172 GDDSSEGGVI
+172 GDDTGEGGVI
-182 KLVNRILSEGVELRA
+182 KLVNKILSEGVELRA

-218 LVEKENPPYKYL
+218 LVEKENPPYRYL
-230 MPILS
+230 LPILS

-295 DLGFAEDHFALFLNL
+295 DLGLAEDDFARFQNL

-388 LVGEIRDPET
+388 LVGEIRDAET

-430 VGVQPFL
+430 IGVQPFL

-443 AVLAQRLV
+443 AVMAQRLV

-469 KASGLTPEQVAGA
+469 KASGLTAEQIGNG
-482 KFMHGKGCSNC
+482 KFVRGKGCSNC

-520 GASAQEM
+520 GSSAQEM
-527 RRYAKSKGSRNLL
+527 RRHAKSKGMRNLL

-561 HHDSALDH
+561 HHDSVLDH

>member
-1 MAKARGD
+1 MAKAARGD

-20 SDQLQES
+20 SEQLQES
-27 RDVMKNGGSLQ
+27 RDVMKNGGNLQ
-38 DALLKLEY
+38 EALLKLEY
-46 ATPLQIAKAVAE
+46 ANTLQIAKAVAE
-58 FNGYE
+58 FNHYE
-63 FMDLTDIEVPE
+63 FIDLTDIEVPDE
-74 DAVKVLTAPTARE
+74 AIKLMTAGTARE
-87 SNVVPISTDGVSV
+87 SNVVPISTDGLSV

-110 ALIQKLSFIMN
+110 GMIQKLSFIMN
-121 KEIIPVVASLEQIR
+121 KEIVPVVASLEQIR
-135 DLVNKVYPQDDVD
+135 ELINKVYPQEDVD
-148 ESAPLIDFSEIENE
+148 DSAPLIDFSEIENE
-162 FAQADAGRAA
+162 FSQADAGRA
-172 GDDSSEGGVI
+172 GDDGGEGGII
-182 KLVNRILSEGVELRA
+182 KLVNKILSEGVELRA

-218 LVEKENPPYKYL
+218 LVEKENPPYRYL
-230 MPILS
+230 LPILS

-295 DLGFAEDHFALFLNL
+295 DLGFAEDDFARFLNL

-366 HNIGLDFAR
+366 HTIGLDFAR

-388 LVGEIRDPET
+388 LVGEIRDAET

-430 VGVQPFL
+430 IGVQPFL

-443 AVLAQRLV
+443 AVMAQRLV

-469 KASGLTPEQVAGA
+469 KASGLTPEQVGNG
-482 KFMHGKGCSNC
+482 KFMHGKGCTNC

-527 RRYAKSKGSRNLL
+527 RRHAKSKGMRNLL

>member
-1 MAKARGD
+1 MAKAARGD

-20 SDQLQES
+20 NEQLQES
-27 RDVMKNGGSLQ
+27 RDVMKNGGNLQ
-38 DALLKLEY
+38 EALLKLEY
-46 ATPLQIAKAVAE
+46 ANTLQIAKAVAE
-58 FNGYE
+58 FNHYE
-63 FMDLTDIEVPE
+63 FIDLTDIEVPDE
-74 DAVKVLTAPTARE
+74 AIKLMTAGTARE
-87 SNVVPISTDGVSV
+87 SNVVPISTDGLSV

-110 ALIQKLSFIMN
+110 GMIQKLSFIMN
-121 KEIIPVVASLEQIR
+121 KEIVPVVASLEQIR
-135 DLVNKVYPQDDVD
+135 ELINKVYPQEDVD
-148 ESAPLIDFSEIENE
+148 DSAPLIDFSEIENE
-162 FAQADAGRAA
+162 FAQADAGRA
-172 GDDSSEGGVI
+172 GDDGGEGGII
-182 KLVNRILSEGVELRA
+182 KLVNKILSEGVELRA

-218 LVEKENPPYKYL
+218 LVEKENPPYRYL
-230 MPILS
+230 LPILS

-295 DLGFAEDHFALFLNL
+295 DLGFAEDDFARFLNL

-366 HNIGLDFAR
+366 HNIGLDFSR

-388 LVGEIRDPET
+388 LVGEIRDAET

-430 VGVQPFL
+430 IGVQPFL

-443 AVLAQRLV
+443 AVMAQRLV

-469 KASGLTPEQVAGA
+469 KASGLTPEQVGTG
-482 KFMHGKGCSNC
+482 KFMHGKGCTNC

-507 LRLDGKLREMAFK
+507 LRLDGRLREMAFK

-527 RRYAKSKGSRNLL
+527 RRHAKSKGMRNLL

>member
-1 MAKARGD
+1 VAKAARGD

-20 SDQLQES
+20 SEQLQES
-27 RDVMKNGGSLQ
+27 RDVMKNGGNLQ
-38 DALLKLEY
+38 EALLKLEY
-46 ATPLQIAKAVAE
+46 ANTLQIAKAVAE
-58 FNGYE
+58 FNHYE
-63 FMDLTDIEVPE
+63 FIDLTDIEVPDE
-74 DAVKVLTAPTARE
+74 AIKLMTAGTARE
-87 SNVVPISTDGVSV
+87 SNVVPISTDGLSV

-110 ALIQKLSFIMN
+110 GMIQKLSFIMN
-121 KEIIPVVASLEQIR
+121 KEIVPVVASLEQIR
-135 DLVNKVYPQDDVD
+135 ELINKVYPQEDVD
-148 ESAPLIDFSEIENE
+148 DSAPLIDFSEIENE
-162 FAQADAGRAA
+162 FAQADAGRA
-172 GDDSSEGGVI
+172 GDDGGEGGII
-182 KLVNRILSEGVELRA
+182 KLVNKILSEGVELRA

-218 LVEKENPPYKYL
+218 LVEKENPPYRYL
-230 MPILS
+230 LPILS

-295 DLGFAEDHFALFLNL
+295 DLGFAEDDFARFLNL

-366 HNIGLDFAR
+366 HNIGLDFSR

-388 LVGEIRDPET
+388 LVGEIRDAET

-430 VGVQPFL
+430 IGVQPFL

-443 AVLAQRLV
+443 AVMAQRLV

-469 KASGLTPEQVAGA
+469 KASGLTPEQVGTG
-482 KFMHGKGCSNC
+482 KFMHGKGCTNC

-507 LRLDGKLREMAFK
+507 LRLDGRLREMAFK

-527 RRYAKSKGSRNLL
+527 RRHAKSKGMRNLL

>member
-1 MAKARGD
+1 MAKAARGD

-20 SDQLQES
+20 SEQLQES
-27 RDVMKNGGSLQ
+27 RDVMKNGGNLQ
-38 DALLKLEY
+38 EALLKLEY
-46 ATPLQIAKAVAE
+46 ANTLQIAKAVAE
-58 FNGYE
+58 FNHYE
-63 FMDLTDIEVPE
+63 FIDLTDIEVPDE
-74 DAVKVLTAPTARE
+74 AIKLMTAGTARE
-87 SNVVPISTDGVSV
+87 SNVVPISTDGLSV

-110 ALIQKLSFIMN
+110 GMIQKLSFIMN
-121 KEIIPVVASLEQIR
+121 KEIVPVVASLEQIR
-135 DLVNKVYPQDDVD
+135 ELINKVYPQEDVD
-148 ESAPLIDFSEIENE
+148 DSAPLIDFSEIENE
-162 FAQADAGRAA
+162 FSQADAGRA
-172 GDDSSEGGVI
+172 GDDGGEGGII
-182 KLVNRILSEGVELRA
+182 KLVNKILSEGVELRA

-218 LVEKENPPYKYL
+218 LVEKENPPYRYL
-230 MPILS
+230 LPILS

-295 DLGFAEDHFALFLNL
+295 DLGFAEDDFARFLNL

-366 HNIGLDFAR
+366 HNIGLDFSR

-388 LVGEIRDPET
+388 LVGEIRDAET

-430 VGVQPFL
+430 IGVQPFL

-443 AVLAQRLV
+443 AVMAQRLV

-462 TPTPADI
+462 IPTPADI
-469 KASGLTPEQVAGA
+469 KASGLTAEQIGTA
-482 KFMHGKGCSNC
+482 KFMHGKGCTNC

-527 RRYAKSKGSRNLL
+527 RRHAKSKGMRNLL
-540 DDGMLKVCKG
+540 DDGLLKVCKG

>member
-1 MAKARGD
+1 MAKAARGD

-20 SDQLQES
+20 SEQLQES
-27 RDVMKNGGSLQ
+27 RDVMKNGGNLQ
-38 DALLKLEY
+38 EALLKLEY
-46 ATPLQIAKAVAE
+46 ANTLQIAKAVAE
-58 FNGYE
+58 FNHYE
-63 FMDLTDIEVPE
+63 FIDLTDIEVPDE
-74 DAVKVLTAPTARE
+74 AIKLMTAGTARE
-87 SNVVPISTDGVSV
+87 SNVVPISTDGLSV

-110 ALIQKLSFIMN
+110 GMIQKLSFIMN
-121 KEIIPVVASLEQIR
+121 KEIVPVVASLEQIR
-135 DLVNKVYPQDDVD
+135 ELINKVYPQEDVD
-148 ESAPLIDFSEIENE
+148 DSAPLIDFSEIENE
-162 FAQADAGRAA
+162 FAQADAGRA
-172 GDDSSEGGVI
+172 GDDGGEGGII
-182 KLVNRILSEGVELRA
+182 KLVNKILSEGVELRA

-218 LVEKENPPYKYL
+218 LVEKENPPYRYL
-230 MPILS
+230 LPILS

-295 DLGFAEDHFALFLNL
+295 DLGFAEDDFARFLNL

-366 HNIGLDFAR
+366 HNIGLDFSR

-388 LVGEIRDPET
+388 LVGEIRDAET

-430 VGVQPFL
+430 IGVQPFL

-443 AVLAQRLV
+443 AVMAQRLV

-469 KASGLTPEQVAGA
+469 KASGLTPEQVGNG
-482 KFMHGKGCSNC
+482 KFMHGKGCTNC

-527 RRYAKSKGSRNLL
+527 RRHAKSKGMRNLL

>member
-38 DALLKLEY
+38 EALLKLEY
-46 ATPLQIAKAVAE
+46 ANPLQVAKAVAE
-58 FNGYE
+58 FNHYE
-63 FMDLTDIEVPE
+63 FIDLTDIEVPDE
-74 DAVKVLTAPTARE
+74 AIKLMTAGTARE
-87 SNVVPISTDGVSV
+87 SNVVPISTDGLSV

-110 ALIQKLSFIMN
+110 GMIQKLSFIMN
-121 KEIIPVVASLEQIR
+121 KEIVPVVASLEQIR
-135 DLVNKVYPQDDVD
+135 ELIDKVYPQDDVD
-148 ESAPLIDFSEIENE
+148 NSAPLIDFSEIENE
-162 FAQADAGRAA
+162 FAQADAGRA
-172 GDDSSEGGVI
+172 GEDTGEGGVI
-182 KLVNRILSEGVELRA
+182 KLVNKILSEGVELRA

-295 DLGFAEDHFALFLNL
+295 DLGLAEDDFARFQNL

-388 LVGEIRDPET
+388 LVGEIRDAET

-430 VGVQPFL
+430 IGVQPFL

-443 AVLAQRLV
+443 AVMAQRLV

-469 KASGLTPEQVAGA
+469 KASGLTAEQIGNG
-482 KFMHGKGCSNC
+482 KFVRGKGCSNC

-520 GASAQEM
+520 GSSAQEM
-527 RRYAKSKGSRNLL
+527 RRHAKSKGMRNLL

-561 HHDSALDH
+561 HHDSVLDH